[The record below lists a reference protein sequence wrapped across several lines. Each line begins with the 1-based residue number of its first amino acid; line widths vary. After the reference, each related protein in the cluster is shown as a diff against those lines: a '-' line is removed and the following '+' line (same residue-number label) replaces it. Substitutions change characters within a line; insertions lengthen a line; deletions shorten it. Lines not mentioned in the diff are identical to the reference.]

1 MSSFNFK
8 GGDQQ
13 QKVGKL
19 SGGQRNRVHLA
30 KMLKTGGNVLLLDE
44 PTNDLDIETL
54 ARSRTRWRITPAAPW
69 SSATTACSS
78 TASPPTSS
86 PSRATATSNGSRAIS
101 RMYEEDKRRRLGAD
115 AVNPHR
121 IKYKPLTR

>member
-1 MSSFNFK
+1 MPPAPTAARFNFK

-13 QKVGKL
+13 KKVGNL

-44 PTNDLDIETL
+44 PTNDLDTETL
-54 ARSRTRWRITPAAPW
+54 RRWKRRSKISPAAPS
-69 SSATTACSS
+69 SSATTAGSS

-86 PSRATATSNGSRAIS
+86 PSRATAMSNGSRATS
-101 RMYEEDKRRRLGAD
+101 RTTR
-115 AVNPHR
+115 PHR
-121 IKYKPLTR
+121 IKYKPLRRAG